1 MKRRRR
7 VFQKKSLEKRLAE
20 RAQRFKEQAK
30 TLPAGRDREIL
41 LRRARQAETAAHIND
56 WLTSP
61 GLQPPKPARP

>member
-7 VFQKKSLEKRLAE
+7 VVQKKSLEKRLAE
-20 RAQRFKEQAK
+20 QAQRFKEQAK

-41 LRRARQAETAAHIND
+41 LRRARQAEAAAQIND

-61 GLQPPKPARP
+61 GLRPPKPARP